1 VIRIEASPRPRVRVI
16 GSLDGRAVRALF
28 EAISR
33 GSVVLDLSEVDEAKE
48 SAVMFIARLP
58 RERCRLAACPRWL
71 SWWLKRLRR
80 TPAAMAGETG
90 AARTP
95 PPAKAQGGTE
105 RP

>member
-1 VIRIEASPRPRVRVI
+1 MIQIEASPQPRVRVI

-33 GSVVLDLSEVDEAKE
+33 GSVELDLSEVDEAKD

-71 SWWLKRLRR
+71 ASWLERLRR
-80 TPAAMAGETG
+80 TSAPTVDVTGTAPG
-90 AARTP
+90 AASRQD
-95 PPAKAQGGTE
+95 AGGTE
-105 RP
+105 RS

>member
-1 VIRIEASPRPRVRVI
+1 MIRIEASPRPRVRVI
-16 GSLDGRAVRALF
+16 GSLDGRAARTLF

-71 SWWLKRLRR
+71 SWRLARLRR
-80 TPAAMAGETG
+80 TSG
-90 AARTP
+90 ADGGRDRHVTP
-95 PPAKAQGGTE
+95 PRAKAQEGTE